1 MNSLAPLRREA
12 PENIVQELLTL
23 LVESGATTTAAVERA
38 RRAAE
43 LSDARIDQVLTKLGL
58 VKEDDI
64 ARGWS
69 KLLRMPVFDTANL
82 PAEPACSD
90 KLSPRFIRDCG
101 VIPVAEDDNSVG
113 IAVLDPLDGFAPQA
127 VSARTGKAVTS
138 AIITRSTF
146 EAAFTQLYP
155 DAREVSAVHA
165 TAPHE
170 DVVAGDVTRLQ
181 DLSTDAPAIHLVNA
195 TIENAVEQ
203 KASDVHI
210 SVGRAGARLR
220 YRVDGV
226 LKDVEPHPIHLH
238 SAVVSRLKVLANLDI
253 AEHRL
258 PQDGRIRFGV
268 GGREIDMRIAT
279 MPHLEGEGVVL
290 RILDRSSVRLDLPGL
305 GFPPHIE
312 QELNQLLTEPHG
324 IFLVTGPTGSG
335 KTTTLYAAL
344 RKLVQPERNVISV
357 EDPVEYHLDG
367 VAQIQIQRK
376 IGLDFPTILRAVLRQ
391 DPDIIMIGEIR
402 DAETAMIANQAALTG
417 HFVLAT
423 LHTNSAAG
431 AIPRLIDMGV
441 EPYLLSST
449 LRGVMS
455 QRLLRTLCPH
465 CNRSVKCP
473 DASLTAHLER
483 LGARNHAVLNFD
495 GLREAVG
502 CARCNHSGFAGRTA
516 IAEILVV
523 DEDVRHTILKQADAA
538 RFEALALRQGHV
550 PLIEAGLD
558 RVLAGET
565 TLIELFRVTGEVA
578 RS

>member
-1 MNSLAPLRREA
+1 
-12 PENIVQELLTL
+12 
-23 LVESGATTTAAVERA
+23 
-38 RRAAE
+38 
-43 LSDARIDQVLTKLGL
+43 
-58 VKEDDI
+58 
-64 ARGWS
+64 
-69 KLLRMPVFDTANL
+69 
-82 PAEPACSD
+82 
-90 KLSPRFIRDCG
+90 
-101 VIPVAEDDNSVG
+101 
-113 IAVLDPLDGFAPQA
+113 
-127 VSARTGKAVTS
+127 
-138 AIITRSTF
+138 
-146 EAAFTQLYP
+146 
-155 DAREVSAVHA
+155 
-165 TAPHE
+165 
-170 DVVAGDVTRLQ
+170 
-181 DLSTDAPAIHLVNA
+181 
-195 TIENAVEQ
+195 
-203 KASDVHI
+203 
-210 SVGRAGARLR
+210 
-220 YRVDGV
+220 
-226 LKDVEPHPIHLH
+226 
-238 SAVVSRLKVLANLDI
+238 
-253 AEHRL
+253 
-258 PQDGRIRFGV
+258 
-268 GGREIDMRIAT
+268 
-279 MPHLEGEGVVL
+279 
-290 RILDRSSVRLDLPGL
+290 
-305 GFPPHIE
+305 
-312 QELNQLLTEPHG
+312 
-324 IFLVTGPTGSG
+324 VTGPTGSG

-449 LRGVMS
+449 IRGVMS

-465 CNRSVKCP
+465 CNRSVERP
-473 DASLTAHLER
+473 DVILTAHLER
-483 LGARNHAVLNFD
+483 LGARNHGVLNFD

-502 CARCNHSGFAGRTA
+502 CTRCNHSGFSGRTA

-523 DEDVRHTILKQADAA
+523 DEGVRHTILEQADAA

-550 PLIEAGLD
+550 PLIEAGLE

>member
-1 MNSLAPLRREA
+1 MSVLVPLRHDA
-12 PENIVQELLTL
+12 PESIVQDLLTL
-23 LVESGATTTAAVERA
+23 LVESGATTAAAVERA
-38 RRAAE
+38 RSAAK
-43 LSDARIDQVLTKLGL
+43 LSEARIDQVLTKLGL
-58 VKEDDI
+58 VKEEEI
-64 ARGWS
+64 AGGWS
-69 KLLRMPVFDTANL
+69 RLLQIPVFDAADFPSSAT
-82 PAEPACSD
+82 CSD
-90 KLSPRFIRDCG
+90 KLSPRFVRDSG
-101 VIPVAEDDNSVG
+101 IIPVFEDDSSIR
-113 IAVLDPLDGFAPQA
+113 IAVIDPLDGFAPQA
-127 VSARTGKAVTS
+127 VSARTGKAVTR
-138 AIITRSTF
+138 AVITRSAF
-146 EAAFTQLYP
+146 EAAYALLYP
-155 DAREVSAVHA
+155 EGRETADTA
-165 TAPHE
+165 TTHE
-170 DVVAGDVTRLQ
+170 DIIAGDVTRLQ
-181 DLSTDAPAIHLVNA
+181 DLSTDAPAILHVNA
-195 TIENAVEQ
+195 MIENAVEQ
-203 KASDVHI
+203 KASDVHV
-210 SVGRAGARLR
+210 SLGRTGPRIR

-226 LKDVEPHPIHLH
+226 LKDVEPPPVHLH
-238 SAVVSRLKVLANLDI
+238 AAIVSRLKVLANLDI

-290 RILDRSSVRLDLPGL
+290 RILDRSSVKLDLPGL
-305 GFPPHIE
+305 GFPLHIE
-312 QELNQLLTEPHG
+312 RALNQLLTEPHG

-344 RKLVQPERNVISV
+344 RKLIQPERNVISV

-423 LHTNSAAG
+423 LHTNSAAA

-449 LRGVMS
+449 IRGVMS
-455 QRLLRTLCPH
+455 QRLLRTLCPQ
-465 CNRSVKCP
+465 CARPVRSLDGILKG
-473 DASLTAHLER
+473 HLER
-483 LGARNHAVLNFD
+483 LGAKNENTLNHD
-495 GLREAVG
+495 RLREAAG
-502 CARCNHSGFAGRTA
+502 CARCNYSGFSGRTV

-523 DEDVRHTILKQADAA
+523 DEEVRHTILERPDAA
-538 RFEALALRQGHV
+538 RFETLALGQGHA
-550 PLIEAGLD
+550 PLIEAGLE

-565 TLIELFRVTGEVA
+565 TLTELFRVTGEVA

>member
-1 MNSLAPLRREA
+1 MNALAPLRRDASES
-12 PENIVQELLTL
+12 IVRDLLAL
-23 LVESGATTTAAVERA
+23 LVEAGATTAAAVERA

-43 LSDARIDQVLTKLGL
+43 LSEARIDQVLTKLGL
-58 VKEDDI
+58 VKEEEI
-64 ARGWS
+64 AGGWS
-69 KLLRMPVFDTANL
+69 KLLQIPIFDAAAL
-82 PAEPACSD
+82 PSGPTCSN

-101 VIPVAEDDNSVG
+101 IIPVFEDDSSIR
-113 IAVLDPLDGFAPQA
+113 IAVLDPLDEFAPQA
-127 VSARTGKAVTS
+127 VSARTGKAVTR
-138 AIITRSTF
+138 AVITRSAF
-146 EAAFTQLYP
+146 EAAYTQLYP
-155 DAREVSAVHA
+155 EERETTDTI
-165 TAPHE
+165 TAHE
-170 DVVAGDVTRLQ
+170 DIVAGDVTRLQ

-195 TIENAVEQ
+195 MIENAVEQ
-203 KASDVHI
+203 KASDVHV
-210 SVGRAGARLR
+210 SLGRAGARLR

-238 SAVVSRLKVLANLDI
+238 AAVVSRLKVLANMDI

-290 RILDRSSVRLDLPGL
+290 RILDRSSVKLDLPGL

-312 QELNQLLTEPHG
+312 QTLNQLLTEPHG

-344 RKLVQPERNVISV
+344 RKLIQPERNVISV

-423 LHTNSAAG
+423 LHTNSAAA
-431 AIPRLIDMGV
+431 AIPRLVDMGV

-449 LRGVMS
+449 IRGVMS
-455 QRLLRTLCPH
+455 QRLLRTLCPQ
-465 CNRSVKCP
+465 CTRPLSP
-473 DASLTAHLER
+473 SDGILRAHLER
-483 LGARNHAVLNFD
+483 LGVKNKNT
-495 GLREAVG
+495 LRLDRLRDAAG
-502 CARCNHSGFAGRTA
+502 CVRCNHSGFAGRTV

-523 DEDVRHTILKQADAA
+523 DEEVRHIILERPDAA
-538 RFEALALRQGHV
+538 RFETSALRQGHV
-550 PLIEAGLD
+550 PLIEAGLE
-558 RVLAGET
+558 RVLTGES
-565 TLIELFRVTGEVA
+565 TLTELFRVTGEVA